1 MRHFLEI
8 DDLSVDELRQVLD
21 LAADP
26 DPPKTLLGEG
36 MALVFE
42 KPSART
48 RNSMEMAVT
57 QLGGHPV
64 YIDGDEVGMGTRET
78 IPDVARTLGCYHA
91 AIGARVFDH
100 ETVEG
105 LADAEAV
112 PVVNLLSD
120 TAHPMQALA
129 DALTITAELGSVS
142 GKVVSYIGDA
152 NNVARSLAVVVA
164 MLGGTCRI
172 AAPPGYG
179 FSDLDRDR
187 IALSGAVEE
196 FSRPEEAAEGADV
209 LYTDAWTSMGQEA
222 QRGERLKAFEG
233 FGVNTAMVDSMA
245 PGGIVLHCLP
255 AHRGE
260 EVDADVID
268 GPASRVWAQAE
279 NRMHAARGLL
289 AWLLDPQTQT

>member
-8 DDLSVDELRQVLD
+8 DDLSGEELRRVLELAESQNPAQVLSG
-21 LAADP
+21 
-26 DPPKTLLGEG
+26 KG

-48 RNSMEMAVT
+48 RNSMEMAVH

-64 YIDGDEVGMGTRET
+64 YIAGDEIGMGTRET
-78 IPDVARTLGCYHA
+78 IPDVARTLGCYHS
-91 AIGARVFDH
+91 AIGGRVFDH
-100 ETVEG
+100 ATIEG
-105 LADAEAV
+105 LAGTNAV

-120 TAHPMQALA
+120 TSHPMQALA
-129 DALTITAELGSVS
+129 DALTITAEFGTVS
-142 GKVVSYIGDA
+142 GKVISYIGDA
-152 NNVARSLAVVVA
+152 NNVARSLAIVIA
-164 MLGGTCRI
+164 MLGGICRI

-179 FSDLDRDR
+179 FSEVDRDR
-187 IALSGAVEE
+187 IMLSGGFEE
-196 FSRPEEAAEGADV
+196 FNRPEEAAEGADV
-209 LYTDAWTSMGQEA
+209 IYTDVWTSMGREA
-222 QRGERLKAFEG
+222 ERVERRKAFEG
-233 FGVNTAMVDSMA
+233 FGLTSSMVDSMA

-260 EVDADVID
+260 EVDAEVID

-289 AWLLDPQTQT
+289 IWLLGEAD